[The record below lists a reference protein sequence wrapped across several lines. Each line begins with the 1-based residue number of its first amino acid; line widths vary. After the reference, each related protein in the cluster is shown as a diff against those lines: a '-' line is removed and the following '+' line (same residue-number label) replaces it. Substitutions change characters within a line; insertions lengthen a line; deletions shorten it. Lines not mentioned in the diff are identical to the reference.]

1 MNIMTETIKIEIQK
15 VKNSKI
21 ESVDFKNLPFG
32 RIFSDHMFIAEFMDG
47 EWVSSKIVPYGP
59 MEFSPAMMS
68 LHYGQAIFEGMKA
81 YKTADGEVTVFRPE
95 ENFLRL
101 NKSAV
106 RMCMPEVP
114 EEIFMEGLITLLK
127 LDHQWIPTEEGCS
140 MYIRPFM
147 FSTDEFVGVAPS
159 KSYNFIIFTCPVGKY
174 YSKPLKVRVE
184 TKYIRAAHGGVGFS
198 KNAGNYGG
206 SLYPTKLAHDAGY
219 DQIIWTDAS
228 EHRYVEEAG
237 TMNLLFVIDGKLVTA
252 PTGDTILDG
261 VTRKSI
267 LALARKW
274 GIMVEERLLS
284 IYEIVES
291 IKNGKLTEAFGAGTA
306 AVIAPIN
313 VIGYEGVDY
322 EIAEV
327 NPNDSIAQKMFKA
340 IDDIKLGRVFD
351 ENNWVLKFKP

>member
-1 MNIMTETIKIEIQK
+1 MTDTIKIEIQK
-15 VKNSKI
+15 VKESRLG
-21 ESVDFKNLPFG
+21 SVDFTNLPFG
-32 RIFSDHMFIAEFMDG
+32 RIFSDHMFVAEFKDG
-47 EWVSSKIVPYGP
+47 EWVSNKIIPYGP
-59 MEFSPAMMS
+59 MTFSPAMMS

-81 YKTADGEVTVFRPE
+81 YKTADGEITVFRPE
-95 ENFLRL
+95 ENVARL

-106 RMCMPEVP
+106 RMCMPEIP
-114 EEIFMEGLITLLK
+114 EEIFMEGLMALLK
-127 LDHQWIPTEEGCS
+127 LDHNWIPISAGSS

-159 KSYNFIIFTCPVGKY
+159 KCYSFIIFTCPVGTY
-174 YSKPLKVRVE
+174 YSKPLRVKVE
-184 TKYIRAAHGGVGFS
+184 TKFIRAAHGGVGFS

-237 TMNLLFVIDGKLVTA
+237 TMNLLFVINGKIVTA

-267 LALARKW
+267 LTLAKSW
-274 GIMVEERLLS
+274 GIEVEERLLS
-284 IYEIVES
+284 IIEIIES
-291 IKNGKLTEAFGAGTA
+291 IKNGTLTEAFGAGTA

-313 VIGYEGVDY
+313 VIGYDGTDY
-322 EIAEV
+322 QINEISDEK
-327 NPNDSIAQKMFKA
+327 SIAKKMFKA
-340 IDDIKLGRVFD
+340 IDDIKLARVYD
-351 ENNWVLKFKP
+351 ENGWVLKFKH